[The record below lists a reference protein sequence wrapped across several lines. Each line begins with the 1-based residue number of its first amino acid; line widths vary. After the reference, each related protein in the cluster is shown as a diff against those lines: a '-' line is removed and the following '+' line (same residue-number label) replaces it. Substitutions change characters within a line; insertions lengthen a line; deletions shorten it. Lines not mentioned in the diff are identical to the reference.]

1 MDKIDRKPKIKTK
14 TFLIG
19 KELKKKT
26 YRNRSGTGKRTDNKT
41 QNQNQNLATSACGI
55 GVTIVGSFLGFSG
68 PREELPS
75 SVKKPM
81 IMLLIEGYRGTLM
94 SAHPQIP
101 LCCPC
106 GSFQLFCRG
115 WCLACYGRRS
125 RSRARFGGLREKILA
140 RDHHRCRVCGAR
152 EWLVV
157 HHRHPRHTY
166 DSLITLCA
174 ACHAR
179 LHRLGAIHRWVPEP
193 LLELWAE
200 LHPGAPRQLQLPAS
214 LL

>member
-1 MDKIDRKPKIKTK
+1 
-14 TFLIG
+14 
-19 KELKKKT
+19 
-26 YRNRSGTGKRTDNKT
+26 
-41 QNQNQNLATSACGI
+41 
-55 GVTIVGSFLGFSG
+55 
-68 PREELPS
+68 
-75 SVKKPM
+75 M
-81 IMLLIEGYRGTLM
+81 IMSLTVGYRGTLM

-106 GSFQLFCRG
+106 GSFRLFYRG
-115 WCLACYGRRS
+115 WCRACYGRRS

-200 LHPGAPRQLQLPAS
+200 QHPGAPRQLQLPAS